1 MIRNALR
8 GIENLSACST
18 DYLMAIYALEE
29 DGQAVTTG
37 ALARKLN
44 LTPASV
50 TGMLQKL
57 AQHKPRLVNYARY
70 RGVSL
75 TPAGRAIALQLIRRH
90 RLLELYLVNALG
102 YDWDEV
108 DAEAR
113 QLVHATSDEFEAKI
127 ASALGD
133 PTLDPHGDPIPSP
146 DGRIGEPGHL
156 TLSAVRT
163 GETVRV
169 RRVGDD
175 PALLHYLAELGIRP
189 QAVIT
194 VTEKSPFDGPIH
206 IKVNEHAC
214 ALGRTVADEIFV
226 EAE

>member
-1 MIRNALR
+1 
-8 GIENLSACST
+8 
-18 DYLMAIYALEE
+18 
-29 DGQAVTTG
+29 
-37 ALARKLN
+37 
-44 LTPASV
+44 
-50 TGMLQKL
+50 MLQKL

-113 QLVHATSDEFEAKI
+113 QLVRVISDEFEAKV

-146 DGRIGEPGHL
+146 DGRVGEPGHL

-175 PALLHYLAELGIRP
+175 PALLHYLAQLGIRP
-189 QAVIT
+189 
-194 VTEKSPFDGPIH
+194 PGGDH
-206 IKVNEHAC
+206 RHRKVSVRWSDPYQSQRARVRARPHGCRRNLC
-214 ALGRTVADEIFV
+214 GG
-226 EAE
+226 